1 MSHVIL
7 GEVSSDVK
15 DQVLKLD
22 VLDALRDFIG
32 SDPLRHYL
40 SGFVEN
46 TAHNIQRIG
55 MAIAAEDGQQIRH
68 LAHNLKGTS
77 ANIGALKLAW
87 QCVELEALS
96 AKGGSHESLI
106 AHYQQLERVFQ
117 DTQMAIESYIIG
129 LATSQGSF
137 A

>member
-1 MSHVIL
+1 MSHVVL
-7 GEVSSDVK
+7 GEVSSDIK
-15 DQVLKLD
+15 DQVLELD

-55 MAIAAEDGQQIRH
+55 MTIAAEDGQQIRH
-68 LAHNLKGTS
+68 LAHNLKGS
-77 ANIGALKLAW
+77 SGNIGALKLAW

-96 AKGGSHESLI
+96 AKGTSHDALV
-106 AHYQQLERVFQ
+106 AQYQQLECVFQ
-117 DTQMAIESYIIG
+117 DTQSAIESYINA
-129 LATSQGSF
+129 LATSQTSF